1 MGRQFDVHAH
11 AVGQRAD
18 GLNQPGVRA
27 GDGLGVDVSAKAVFL
42 AQQPQRGEHAFAG
55 VIRVLHHGGAQ
66 KQALDVIALVEFDG
80 QLRQFARGER
90 GARNVV
96 FPAVDAIAAIVG
108 AGVAHQHLEKRY
120 AAPIR
125 GEAVANAA
133 CHCAAQA
140 ARLPLAIQP
149 AGSAGNIVF
158 RRVRQNAQ
166 LIHEHGGIWH
176 AKDLLS
182 TQIEHMFYS
191 VL

>member
-1 MGRQFDVHAH
+1 MGT
-11 AVGQRAD
+11 
-18 GLNQPGVRA
+18 
-27 GDGLGVDVSAKAVFL
+27 KAVEK
-42 AQQPQRGEHAFAG
+42 GEFPFAAAF
-55 VIRVLHHGGAQ
+55 VEHGHSYVQCQGFIEEVY
-66 KQALDVIALVEFDG
+66 K
-80 QLRQFARGER
+80 RQ
-90 GARNVV
+90 
-96 FPAVDAIAAIVG
+96 
-108 AGVAHQHLEKRY
+108 HQHLEKRY

-182 TQIEHMFYS
+182 TRIDHMFYS